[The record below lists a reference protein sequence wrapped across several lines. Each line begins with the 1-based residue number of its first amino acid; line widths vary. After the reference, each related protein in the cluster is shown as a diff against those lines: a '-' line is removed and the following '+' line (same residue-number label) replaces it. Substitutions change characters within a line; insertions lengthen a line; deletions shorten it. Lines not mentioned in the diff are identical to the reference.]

1 VTKFAH
7 TVLHLWRAIV
17 ASMVLIVTVSGSE
30 SRADW
35 PEHPITIIVPFARG
49 GSTDLIGRLLA
60 TELTQRLGKNA
71 TVENRLG
78 EGGVVA
84 MRAAAMAA
92 ANGYTLLVTSNAALI
107 NLIIN
112 PNLSKTAYD
121 TLKDFAPIAYL
132 GSSPVV
138 IVTRPSSGIGSIA
151 DLIAKAKANPG
162 KLSCATVGIGSPS
175 GIALDLLKVRA
186 GIDITDTPFD
196 GGKDAMMAAIIGA
209 TDVASTGIGGLI
221 HHIRSGELK
230 ALVQMGSD
238 RWGDLPDVPTMAEAG
253 IPNAVVETSLMF
265 FAPAATPDSVID
277 RLTRATQAILQLPDI
292 QAKMLDAGIRLQ
304 YEGPEDLRARIMRE
318 IPIWKEVA
326 KRPGVKKR

>member
-1 VTKFAH
+1 
-7 TVLHLWRAIV
+7 
-17 ASMVLIVTVSGSE
+17 M
-30 SRADW
+30 
-35 PEHPITIIVPFARG
+35 
-49 GSTDLIGRLLA
+49 A
-60 TELTQRLGKNA
+60 TP
-71 TVENRLG
+71 
-78 EGGVVA
+78 
-84 MRAAAMAA
+84 
-92 ANGYTLLVTSNAALI
+92 NGYTLLVTSNAALI

-162 KLSCATVGIGSPS
+162 KLSCASVGIGSPS

-186 GIDITDTPFD
+186 GIDITDIPFD
-196 GGKDAMMAAIIGA
+196 GGEDAMIAAIIGA

-238 RWGDLPDVPTMAEAG
+238 RWVDLPDVPTTAEAG

-277 RLTRATQAILQLPDI
+277 RLTRLTQKTLQQRDI

-304 YEGPEDLRARIMRE
+304 YEGPEDLRARIIRE
-318 IPIWKEVA
+318 IPMWKEIA
-326 KRPGVKKR
+326 KRPSVKKR